1 MTPLEE
7 KIQEITA
14 KELNYANDY
23 IGWALEF
30 HNPTDALINLVQKYA
45 EMLIKEK
52 TKLEHIQSVVSEQ
65 YFK

>member
-1 MTPLEE
+1 MTKLEE
-7 KIQEITA
+7 KIQDIKT
-14 KELNYANDY
+14 KELNYVNDQ
-23 IGWALEF
+23 IGWALES
-30 HNPTDALINLVQKYA
+30 HNPTDALTKLVLKYS

>member
-1 MTPLEE
+1 MTKLEE

-30 HNPTDALINLVQKYA
+30 HNPTDALINFVQKYA

-52 TKLEHIQSVVSEQ
+52 NKT
-65 YFK
+65 

>member
-1 MTPLEE
+1 MTKLEE
-7 KIQEITA
+7 KIQEIKT
-14 KELNYANDY
+14 KELNYVNDY

-45 EMLIKEK
+45 EMLIEEK